1 MLTFLQP
8 FHSALSNLENE
19 GLLVETF
26 DDHHFTTHAILLAG
40 TCDLPAKCL
49 VCNTVQYNGFY
60 GCSKCKQPGQ
70 TVKTGKKGGH
80 THAFAFDF
88 ANPKGPKRTK
98 KETLEESRQAAS
110 QRKPV
115 NGIKGPS
122 WFSGLK
128 HHDII
133 DGTGIDYM
141 HCVLLGIC
149 KRLLGLW
156 FDSGENADYKINS
169 SIFTVDARLTTSKPP
184 NNISRVPRSI
194 ENHRKYFKASELRS
208 FLLFYG
214 PAVYDILPKPYY
226 EHFLLL
232 SEAVF
237 ILLQES
243 VSEKQLEHTERLFH
257 FCILFEGYCGL

>member
-8 FHSALSNLENE
+8 FHSVLSNLENE

-26 DDHHFTTHAILLAG
+26 DNNHFTTCAILLAG

-49 VCNTVQYNGFY
+49 VCNTIQYNGFY
-60 GCSKCKQPGQ
+60 GCLKCKQAGQ
-70 TVKTGKKGGH
+70 TVKTGKKGRH
-80 THAFAFDF
+80 THAFALDF
-88 ANPKGPKRTK
+88 ANPKGPKRTHNK
-98 KETLEESRQAAS
+98 TLEESRQAAS
-110 QRKPV
+110 QRKSV

-128 HHDII
+128 HDDII
-133 DGTGIDYM
+133 YMYGTGIDYM

-149 KRLLGLW
+149 KCLLGLW
-156 FDSGENADYKINS
+156 FDSGETADYKINS
-169 SIFTVDARLTTSKPP
+169 RISTVDARLATIKPP
-184 NNISRVPRSI
+184 NNISRVPWSI
-194 ENHRKYFKASELRS
+194 ENHQKYFKASELLS

-214 PAVYDILPKPYY
+214 PAVLYDVLPKPYY

-237 ILLQES
+237 ILLQ
-243 VSEKQLEHTERLFH
+243 
-257 FCILFEGYCGL
+257 